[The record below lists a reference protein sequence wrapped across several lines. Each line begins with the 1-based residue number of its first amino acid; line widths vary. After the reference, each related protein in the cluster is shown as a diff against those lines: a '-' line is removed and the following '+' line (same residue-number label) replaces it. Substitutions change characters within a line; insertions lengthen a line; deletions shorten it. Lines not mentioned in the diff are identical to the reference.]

1 MNAAIEI
8 ILKNNQK
15 IVVIHAEI
23 PRGIEWSV
31 FKEYLAQG
39 NYNAVKYATWGRNF
53 SRLYLLNQKYEN
65 GLLDQ
70 TKYRKFIRK
79 NELHKEFKKLENS
92 KLHQFSE
99 LYKEYLENSD
109 VSDIKCV
116 LQGHSINSAEGK
128 LTNFGNRYFL
138 DTGAFLTES
147 FLNYNED
154 QKYEPFEDN
163 QYKLTLLNIKD
174 IK

>member
-1 MNAAIEI
+1 MKWKNLYQHRLQNARIR
-8 ILKNNQK
+8 LFYNQPK
-15 IVVIHAEI
+15 AK
-23 PRGIEWSV
+23 RLWNA
-31 FKEYLAQG
+31 FKK
-39 NYNAVKYATWGRNF
+39 VR
-53 SRLYLLNQKYEN
+53 
-65 GLLDQ
+65 
-70 TKYRKFIRK
+70 KYRKFIRK

-92 KLHQFSE
+92 KLHQFPE